1 MCTRQLERRLD
12 LCDQHSQLL
21 ARPRAVALAVFFTH
35 LHYDPHCHGIAEEST
50 LSTLAEF
57 AADSQL
63 PAEEV
68 AEVRRLIE
76 AAVAN
81 STPAHLSRDAYG
93 TEDGHF
99 FLDINTAVLGADA
112 GDYGDYAARMRDE
125 YGFMSDADYAQ
136 LRLKVLRCFLQI
148 PNIFATRE
156 FRQRYEGQA
165 RENIGREIA
174 SLL

>member
-1 MCTRQLERRLD
+1 MLQ
-12 LCDQHSQLL
+12 
-21 ARPRAVALAVFFTH
+21 
-35 LHYDPHCHGIAEEST
+35 
-50 LSTLAEF
+50 
-57 AADSQL
+57 

-136 LRLKVLRCFLQI
+136 LRLKVTPLFGISSRG
-148 PNIFATRE
+148 P
-156 FRQRYEGQA
+156 
-165 RENIGREIA
+165 
-174 SLL
+174 LLMSWP